1 MIVLLLFGALGAVV
15 SIDGVLEK
23 QRRIANDG
31 FKTDFPNYYYR
42 DLQAKLFEMTSN
54 NGCTFDIGADSNHT
68 NIDFQIRVVPPPR
81 AVTKLWGSEGR
92 EIYCVPKL
100 YSRTSDVLCTSR
112 AFQNYVSGGMLFAKD
127 CLKST
132 RMNSTVQ
139 RVNVVKRHLTTLHPG
154 HVRCNIDKT
163 FSRSML
169 ASNQSLELPME
180 LRSLNSYPFLIK
192 SQNAIISR
200 SGSLA
205 LSCGT
210 LSLLASCEA
219 VRYGISH
226 TSNIIN
232 KTKGC
237 RNIQTKSGGIGGNH
251 CPFITYDRVFVVTQY
266 EDANTVNFFL
276 EVIPKVVYHLEFL
289 LDNPDIKI
297 HYGFKKRDTA
307 FPEYQNNVPQKI
319 FDWLGLG
326 DRLITG
332 LVHAKEA
339 YLPREG
345 GCQDVGYNAWEIVTA
360 RETYLYMANLTENR
374 NNAQKS
380 ILVIESS
387 LTMFVSASND
397 LARDY
402 LSKDL
407 LRDLS
412 EILYLYFPTHR
423 LEIIVDID
431 GDLMQCRE
439 CQIKK
444 FQDADIVIGLHGGSL
459 TNTMFM
465 KSGGLVVEIFADYN
479 PRHTPLYG
487 TFSRLS
493 GIIGLHHYSYF
504 APPDLHSLVAT
515 SIAEAT
521 LDFALDVGI
530 VV

>member
-15 SIDGVLEK
+15 STDGVLEK
-23 QRRIANDG
+23 QRRVPYDG

-42 DLQAKLFEMTSN
+42 DLQAKLFEMTST

-68 NIDFQIRVVPPPR
+68 NTDFQIRVVPPPR

-92 EIYCVPKL
+92 EIYIVPKI

-112 AFQNYVSGGMLFAKD
+112 AFQNYVNGGMLFAKD
-127 CLKST
+127 CSKST
-132 RMNSTVQ
+132 RMNSTGQ
-139 RVNVVKRHLTTLHPG
+139 RVNVIKRHLTTLHPG

-163 FSRSML
+163 FSQSML

-180 LRSLNSYPFLIK
+180 LRSLHSYPFLIK

-219 VRYGISH
+219 VRYGISQ

-232 KTKGC
+232 KTIGC
-237 RNIQTKSGGIGGNH
+237 RNVQTKSGGTGGDR
-251 CPFITYDRVFVVTQY
+251 CPFVTYDRVFVVTQY

-289 LDNPDIKI
+289 LEHPDIKI

-307 FPEYQNNVPQKI
+307 FPESQNQVPQKI

-332 LVHAKEA
+332 LVHAKEV

-360 RETYLYMANLTENR
+360 RETYFYMANLTENR
-374 NNAQKS
+374 YNAQKT

-387 LTMFVSASND
+387 LTMYVSKSND
-397 LARDY
+397 LQRDF
-402 LSKDL
+402 LSKNL

-479 PRHTPLYG
+479 PQHTPLYG

-515 SIAEAT
+515 RIAEAT